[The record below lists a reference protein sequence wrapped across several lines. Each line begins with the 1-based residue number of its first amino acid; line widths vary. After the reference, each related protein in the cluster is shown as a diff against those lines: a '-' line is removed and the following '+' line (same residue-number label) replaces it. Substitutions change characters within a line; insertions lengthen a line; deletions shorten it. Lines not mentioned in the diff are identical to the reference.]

1 MTSTPTATSSAP
13 ASGQQPTRTRYWVIV
28 LAITLAV
35 VQYIDRTAI
44 SQAKGDIAKD
54 LKFTDEQMGLIFGAF
69 GLAYALFEIPTGW
82 LGDKI
87 GARKVLVR
95 VVLWWSFFTAATGW
109 AWSYLSMWW
118 TRFFFGAGE
127 AGCFPNLTRAFSSW
141 LPKKERTRAQA
152 LMWMGARWGGA
163 FTPLLVVIVMYFV
176 NWKTA
181 FQLFAGLGVVW
192 AVVFWLW
199 FRDHPRDHKSVNA
212 AELAL
217 LKDNETEQNG
227 HGGMPWGKLVTSP
240 TMWFLWAQYFCLSYS
255 WYFFVTWLPDY
266 LKTNGRPLLSNS
278 FLSWLSEQMTAAS
291 VPAALIPKILN
302 AVLAGV
308 PLFFGG
314 FGSIV
319 AGLIAS
325 RLIAGG
331 ASVVKVRRSFGFGG
345 LTGAAVLLM
354 TSYYLKDPLVAMLA
368 MGMASFCNDL
378 TMPGSW
384 ASCMDIGGK
393 YSGTVSGS
401 MNMMG
406 NFGGL
411 VGPVAVGY
419 LLKFYTVTNA
429 AGEAV
434 KNAAGETV
442 KNWLPVFAIA
452 SAVYLLGAFFWLFID
467 PVTPLEKRGTP
478 AAA

>member
-1 MTSTPTATSSAP
+1 MSPDSPFSA
-13 ASGQQPTRTRYWVIV
+13 AEQRPTRTRYWVIV

-35 VQYIDRTAI
+35 IQYVDRTAI
-44 SQAKGDIAKD
+44 SQASGDIVKE
-54 LKFTDEQMGLIFGAF
+54 LKFSDEQMGYIFGAF

-82 LGDKI
+82 LGDQI

-109 AWSYLSMWW
+109 AWSYASMVV
-118 TRFFFGAGE
+118 TRFLFGAGE

-141 LPKKERTRAQA
+141 LPKRERTRVQS

-163 FTPLLVVIVMYFV
+163 FTPLLVVVVMYFV
-176 NWKTA
+176 NWRIA
-181 FQLFAGLGVVW
+181 FQLFAVLGLAW

-217 LKDNETEQNG
+217 LKDNDVEQGG
-227 HGGMPWGKLVTSP
+227 HGEMPWRQLVTRP

-255 WYFFVTWLPDY
+255 WYFFVTWLPTY
-266 LKTNGRPLLSNS
+266 LNTSGRPILSNA
-278 FLSWLSEQMTAAS
+278 FLSWLATQMTALS
-291 VPAALIPKILN
+291 VPTTLIQPILK

-314 FGSIV
+314 FGSLV
-319 AGLIAS
+319 AGAIAT

-331 ASVVKVRRSFGFGG
+331 ANVVTVRRSFGFTG
-345 LTGAAVLLM
+345 LAGAASLLM
-354 TSYYLKDPLVAMLA
+354 ISYYIKDPLFAMLA

-393 YSGTVSGS
+393 FSGTVSGS

-411 VGPVAVGY
+411 VGPTVVGY
-419 LLKFYTVTNA
+419 LLTKTATI
-429 AGEAV
+429 
-434 KNAAGETV
+434 NAAGETV
-442 KNWLPVFAIA
+442 KNWHMVFVVA
-452 SAVYLLGAFFWLFID
+452 SLIYALGAVFWLFID
-467 PVTPLEKRGTP
+467 PVTPLEKDENETQV
-478 AAA
+478 AWQK